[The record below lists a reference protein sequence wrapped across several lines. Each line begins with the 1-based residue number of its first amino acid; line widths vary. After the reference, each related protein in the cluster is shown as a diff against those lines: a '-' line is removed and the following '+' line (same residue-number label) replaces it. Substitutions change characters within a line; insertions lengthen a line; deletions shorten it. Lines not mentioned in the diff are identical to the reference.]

1 MGRALGFI
9 KADHSIRVS
18 QISDTPSARPTPRQ
32 AWLCTPARQPSLHP
46 ASSPAWR
53 ARRTR
58 TFLRS
63 LPPAI
68 SLRLSRSPSHHSSE
82 ACHRHR
88 ELVHVL
94 IPLGEWVAGNNLA
107 SLAMSRP
114 RILASVEAGARLLLV
129 GAAVLL
135 CLSAR
140 PGRAA
145 PLGAEVAEF
154 PGFVG
159 NLPSKHYA
167 GYDLSSIYEK
177 SERVPCRSD
186 ARGPSDCN
194 ILSAFNS

>member
-1 MGRALGFI
+1 M
-9 KADHSIRVS
+9 
-18 QISDTPSARPTPRQ
+18 
-32 AWLCTPARQPSLHP
+32 
-46 ASSPAWR
+46 
-53 ARRTR
+53 
-58 TFLRS
+58 
-63 LPPAI
+63 
-68 SLRLSRSPSHHSSE
+68 
-82 ACHRHR
+82 
-88 ELVHVL
+88 
-94 IPLGEWVAGNNLA
+94 AGNNLA
-107 SLAMSRP
+107 SLAMFRP

-129 GAAVLL
+129 AAAAVLL
-135 CLSAR
+135 CLSTR

-194 ILSAFNS
+194 ILSAFNSKAHSRVPSIPVLPSIP